1 MIISFDL
8 SKYMMKLTSSSP
20 LGLGKP
26 SNVKKLNEAAAI
38 ELGAEMLGESIIF
51 LIAVATLAAEYYRQ
65 SKKSAAEAAQLE
77 ERWTNVETRIQEL
90 EFLTE
95 KQRTEI
101 RELTRL
107 IYATKPRITSTTTS
121 VPQPSPSLTTTT
133 LKTDEFKSATSRPP
147 PPLKEALNDTLS
159 KLNVPK

>member
-1 MIISFDL
+1 MASATETNTFSKFQIIF
-8 SKYMMKLTSSSP
+8 P

-26 SNVKKLNEAAAI
+26 SNVKKLNETAAI
-38 ELGAEMLGESIIF
+38 ELGAELLGESIIF
-51 LIAVATLAAEYYRQ
+51 FIAVLTLSAEYYRQ
-65 SKKSAAEAAQLE
+65 SKKSSAEAAVLE
-77 ERWTNVETRIQEL
+77 ERWTNTENRLEEL

-107 IYATKPRITSTTTS
+107 IYAKQSGISKIQPLPASQKPSGNESQTVI
-121 VPQPSPSLTTTT
+121 VPAKAPLRDAIDESLQ
-133 LKTDEFKSATSRPP
+133 
-147 PPLKEALNDTLS
+147 